1 MPADYHIAAAYLRLM
16 LQADHS
22 ATALVQEALGAQFH
36 LIQETEQIPGYLINN
51 IFELLEDQG
60 LESLVIKYAQQ
71 LDVGNHGPLGFAALS
86 APNLGVAIDLLV
98 EFIDIRSSGSHAE
111 TRLNGNRL
119 EYVLQDRTEH
129 RLVGRWLIESG
140 FLVAKRLIESVTA
153 HPLGDNAEIR
163 FAYPRL
169 DNHRQLAAIYQ
180 TPIRYGTK
188 ENVLSIPA
196 SWLAIPS
203 PLSDPDAFRTNIA
216 KCREIK
222 LRLHTDKSDV
232 RRLVNTRL
240 LNHFERRLAK
250 QSHSDQIPSL
260 EVLAGELHMSPRTL
274 IRKLAK
280 QNSSYKIILQE
291 IRCALAQQMLRE
303 THKTASEIAIGLGYQ
318 EPANFA
324 RAFKSWTGKNP
335 AAWRRSS

>member
-1 MPADYHIAAAYLRLM
+1 MAADYHIAAAYLRLM
-16 LQADHS
+16 LQADR
-22 ATALVQEALGAQFH
+22 TAADLVLTELGPQLQAALD
-36 LIQETEQIPGYLINN
+36 TEQIPGYLINH

-60 LESLVIKYAQQ
+60 LESLVIKYAEQ

-86 APNLGVAIDLLV
+86 APNLATAIDLLV
-98 EFIDIRSSGSHAE
+98 EFIDIRSSGSLAE
-111 TRLNGNRL
+111 SRLSGNRL
-119 EYVLQDRTEH
+119 EYVLQDRTGH

-153 HPLGDNAEIR
+153 HPLGDNAEIH

-169 DNHRQLAAIYQ
+169 NNHQQLAAIYK
-180 TPIRYGTK
+180 TPIYYDAA
-188 ENVLSIPA
+188 ENLLSIPA

-203 PLSDPDAFRTNIA
+203 PLSDPDAFRSNIA

-222 LRLHTDKSDV
+222 LRMHTDKSDV
-232 RRLVNTRL
+232 RRLVHTRL
-240 LNHFERRLAK
+240 LNHFERRLAN
-250 QSHSDQIPSL
+250 QAHSAQIPSL
-260 EVLAGELHMSPRTL
+260 EVLASELHMSPRTL
-274 IRKLAK
+274 IRKLAR
-280 QNSSYKIILQE
+280 QETSYKLILQE
-291 IRCALAQQMLRE
+291 IRRTLAQKLLRE
-303 THKTASEIAIGLGYQ
+303 THKTASEIAAKLGYQ